1 MTEIEPGL
9 GDQPSFVPV
18 TIKRLAEETAVISGV
33 GIGKPIVALGAHL
46 LKDGAAARTDVQ
58 AQAAQQ

>member
-1 MTEIEPGL
+1 
-9 GDQPSFVPV
+9 V

-33 GIGKPIVALGAHL
+33 RIGKPIVALGAHL